1 MIKGIGVDIVCLTS
15 INSILE
21 SHTEETLRDIYTEAE
36 IELCRSSPNLI
47 ERFATR
53 FAAKEATM
61 KALGLGWESEG
72 LDWTEIEITSD
83 DKERPILNLN
93 GKAKKR
99 AADLGVKQAWISLS
113 HEENFA
119 IAMVLLEG

>member
-1 MIKGIGVDIVCLTS
+1 VIKGIGVDIVCLTS

-21 SHTEETLRDIYTEAE
+21 SHTEDTLRDIYTEAE
-36 IELCRSSPNLI
+36 IELCRSSPNSI

-72 LDWTEIEITSD
+72 LDWTEIEVTSD
-83 DKERPILNLN
+83 DKERPILNLH

-99 AADLGVKQAWISLS
+99 AADLDVKQTWISLS

-119 IAMVLLEG
+119 TAMVLLEG